1 MKFYSGFSLK
11 NESHFFNPLIDFSE
25 YTVCGFSY
33 GAIKAFEH
41 VKEQLACGKRVDR
54 LQLFSPAFFQT
65 TSKQFKNL
73 QLRAYR
79 KNEEIY
85 LRQFIN
91 SCFSPYENG
100 VVEYNHSTTIDELEE
115 LLYYIWDIEELELL
129 LDKQVKIEVYLGG
142 EDKII
147 DVTNADKFFKNV
159 ATVTYIKDANHFLQ
173 IN

>member
-11 NESHFFNPLIDFSE
+11 NESHFFDKYIKNTQ
-25 YTVCGFSY
+25 YNVCGFSY
-33 GAIKAFEH
+33 GAIKAYHH
-41 VKEQLACGKRVDR
+41 VNKELEKGYRVDV

-65 TSKQFKNL
+65 KTQQFKKM

-79 KNEEIY
+79 KNQEVY
-85 LRQFIN
+85 LNQFIN
-91 SCFSPYENG
+91 SCFSPYDKQSIEY
-100 VVEYNHSTTIDELEE
+100 EYNTTIKELEE
-115 LLYYIWDIEELELL
+115 LLNYEWNILNLKILV
-129 LDKQVKIEVYLGG
+129 DKGVKIEVYVGG

-147 DVTNADKFFKNV
+147 DANIIKDFFLEV